1 MAQIGSFTL
10 KDGKYTGT
18 IRTMTINVKAQL
30 VPNKSKA
37 NGEAPDYR
45 LYAGGAELGAA
56 WRQESKDGE
65 TPYLAVKLDD
75 PSFATPIRTAIF
87 LNTENNTG
95 VMVWNRSQAGK
106 KQSLP
111 PTDG

>member
-1 MAQIGSFTL
+1 MAQIGTFTA
-10 KDGKYTGT
+10 KDGAYTGT

-30 VPNKSKA
+30 VPNKEKSSD
-37 NGEAPDYR
+37 GAPDFR

-75 PSFATPIRTAIF
+75 PSFTGPMRAAF
-87 LNTENNTG
+87 FENEADGTG
-95 VMVWNRSQAGK
+95 VMVWNRAK
-106 KQSLP
+106 AN
-111 PTDG
+111 

>member
-1 MAQIGSFTL
+1 MPMIGTFSKTDDSFV
-10 KDGKYTGT
+10 GT

-30 VPNKSKA
+30 VPNSDKA
-37 NGEAPDYR
+37 SDGAPDFR

-75 PSFATPIRTAIF
+75 PSFASPVRAAF
-87 LNTENNTG
+87 FENEKDGTG
-95 VMVWNRSQAGK
+95 VMVWNRTK
-106 KQSLP
+106 
-111 PTDG
+111 TN

>member
-1 MAQIGSFTL
+1 MATIGTFTE
-10 KDGKYTGT
+10 KDGAYTGT

-30 VPNKSKA
+30 VPNDNNASV
-37 NGEAPDYR
+37 GAPDYR

-75 PSFATPIRTAIF
+75 PSFAGPMRAAF
-87 LNTENNTG
+87 FENEADGTG
-95 VMVWNRSQAGK
+95 VMVWRR
-106 KQSLP
+106 
-111 PTDG
+111 

>member
-1 MAQIGSFTL
+1 MAQIGSFNL

-30 VPNKSKA
+30 VPNKDKT
-37 NGEAPDYR
+37 NDDAPDFR
-45 LYAGGAELGAA
+45 IYAGGAELGAA

-75 PSFATPIRTAIF
+75 PSFDKPMRAAF
-87 LNTENNTG
+87 FENETDGTG
-95 VMVWNRSQAGK
+95 VMVWNRPKAV
-106 KQSLP
+106 
-111 PTDG
+111 

>member
-30 VPNKSKA
+30 VPNERKA
-37 NGEAPDYR
+37 NEGAPDFR

-65 TPYLAVKLDD
+65 TPYLAIKLDD
-75 PSFATPIRTAIF
+75 PSFAAPMRAAF
-87 LNTENNTG
+87 FENVLEGTG
-95 VMVWNRSQAGK
+95 TMVWTRNK
-106 KQSLP
+106 IC
-111 PTDG
+111 

>member
-1 MAQIGSFTL
+1 MAQIGTFTL
-10 KDGKYTGT
+10 KDGSYTGT

-30 VPNKSKA
+30 VPNTEKA
-37 NGEAPDYR
+37 SDGALDFR

-75 PSFATPIRTAIF
+75 PTFAAPMRAAF
-87 LNTENNTG
+87 FENEKDATG
-95 VMVWNRSQAGK
+95 VMVWNRAK
-106 KQSLP
+106 
-111 PTDG
+111 